1 MSDFKSKL
9 PDFQELTKIT
19 GKFFNDMKN
28 SVCEIVE
35 EYKKKRAE
43 ENVGTPGDVTSSD
56 TPPPPPPPSV
66 SPEEVPPPGAPDKT
80 TKK

>member
-43 ENVGTPGDVTSSD
+43 ENVETTGGVTSSD
-56 TPPPPPPPSV
+56 TPPSPPPPSV
-66 SPEEVPPPGAPDKT
+66 SPDDVPPAGEQGN